1 MNMPVNPASP
11 ATSKIHGDMMRLLK
25 QMENP
30 YLRAIDLQL
39 VRMVNLMNAL
49 GRPDR
54 KLPPVIHVAGTN
66 GKGSLMA
73 YLRAMYE
80 EAGKAVHVYTSPH
93 LVRFN
98 ERVVLA
104 GKEVEDAP
112 LYDALRKVHML
123 HQQFPSTLFEGVTAA
138 AFMLFAKQPADVLL
152 LEVGMGGRLD
162 ATNVVEK
169 PMVSVITPVS
179 IDHSEYLGK
188 DIAAIAGEKAGIIKK
203 DVPCV
208 IGPQTEEAMA
218 VLSARA
224 LKVGAPVLRY
234 GHEWHVV
241 EEGGKHFYKSDT
253 LTLEMPQPS
262 LAGKHQWQ
270 NAATAVAVMDALVQ
284 QGKGVEAT
292 AISAGIP
299 KAFWVGRLQRITN
312 EQWTDV
318 LPQGSELWMDG
329 GHNPA
334 AGQILAQW
342 MRDRWGEEPRVH
354 LVCGMLK
361 NKDVRGFLT
370 PLTPLVRHLWAVP
383 IHDEPNAII
392 PGELQYKA
400 QGMGMQ
406 ADTAHHVREAL
417 EKIADFERTN
427 GGNACVL
434 IAGSLYLIGQVIAE
448 GA

>member
-1 MNMPVNPASP
+1 MSQN
-11 ATSKIHGDMMRLLK
+11 SKIHADMMRLLK

-73 YLRAMYE
+73 YLRAIYE

-104 GKEVEDAP
+104 GKEVDDAE

-138 AFMLFAKQPADVLL
+138 AFMIFAKHPADVLL

-169 PMVSVITPVS
+169 PLVTAITPVS

-203 DVPCV
+203 GVPCV
-208 IGPQTEEAMA
+208 IGPQSEEAMGI
-218 VLSARA
+218 LYARCLQLA
-224 LKVGAPVLRY
+224 APVMRY
-234 GHEWHVV
+234 GHEWTV
-241 EEGGKHFYKSDT
+241 ERDGEGYVYKSDI
-253 LTLEMPQPS
+253 LTLPLPRPS
-262 LAGKHQWQ
+262 LAGEHQWE
-270 NAATAVAVMDALVQ
+270 NAGTAVAVMDVLQ
-284 QGKGVEAT
+284 RQGT
-292 AISAGIP
+292 DISGERIQAAIP
-299 KAFWVGRLQRITN
+299 KAFWTGRLQQIISPK
-312 EQWTDV
+312 WTDM
-318 LPQGSELWMDG
+318 LPEGSEVWLDG

-334 AGQILAQW
+334 AGEVLA
-342 MRDRWGEEPRVH
+342 RWAQQRWPGQSPLH
-354 LVCGMLK
+354 LVCGMLRS
-361 NKDVRGFLT
+361 KDVRGFLT
-370 PLTPLVRHLWAVP
+370 PLASQASKLWAVP
-383 IHDEPNAII
+383 IHDEPNAIT
-392 PGELQYKA
+392 PGELEHKA
-400 QGMGMQ
+400 RGMGMQ
-406 ADTAHHVREAL
+406 AATAHHVREAL
-417 EKIADFERTN
+417 ERIGAEEKQSGRPAY
-427 GGNACVL
+427 VL
-434 IAGSLYLIGQVIAE
+434 ITGSLYLVGQVVAE
-448 GA
+448 GL